1 MSNMNPTPQFST
13 AQYGQAPAQ
22 ACKFCGLSIS
32 GPYYRINGSPACS
45 ACADRMR
52 QGAPSQAD
60 AVYPRALLLGILG
73 AIIGL
78 ALYAGFTILTNI
90 IIGYVSLAVG
100 FIVAKA
106 MLLGSGGVGGRKYQ
120 ITAALLTYAA
130 VSLASIPIA
139 LSFSHVPIDAIPLS
153 RLIQLGLLSPF
164 LELQADTFHGLIGL
178 VILYVGINIAWK
190 LTRGKPQTVVE
201 GPF

>member
-1 MSNMNPTPQFST
+1 MNPTPQFGT
-13 AQYGQAPAQ
+13 AQYGSAPAQ
-22 ACKFCGLSIS
+22 TCKICGVSIS
-32 GPYYRINGSPACS
+32 GPSYRVNGSPVCS
-45 ACADRMR
+45 ACADRVR

-60 AVYPRALLLGILG
+60 SAYPRALLLGVLG
-73 AIIGL
+73 AIVGL
-78 ALYAGFTILTNI
+78 ALYAGFTILTHI
-90 IIGYVSLAVG
+90 VIGYVSLAVG

-106 MLLGSGGVGGRKYQ
+106 MLMGSGGVGGRKYQ
-120 ITAALLTYAA
+120 ITAAVLTYAA

-139 LSFSHVPIDAIPLS
+139 LSFSHLPVDAIPLS

-164 LELQADTFHGLIGL
+164 LELQADTFQGLIGL

-190 LTRGKPQTVVE
+190 LTRGKPQAVVE